1 MSVNRYDHLRELVLG
16 ALDEGRSIS
25 EVHRLYKVS
34 RPTIYRWVERRDGG
48 EPLVKP
54 KGRPKG
60 SGTGPR
66 KGNDKALDTVLDDA
80 HERLTL
86 EFKRYLRQG
95 DPELS
100 RYMVDKLALD
110 RQSFLLWFSE
120 RITEKIREGFVFD

>member
-1 MSVNRYDHLRELVLG
+1 MSVNRYEHLRELVLS
-16 ALDEGRSIS
+16 ALDEGRGIS

-34 RPTIYRWVERRDGG
+34 RPTIYRWIKRRNGD

-66 KGNDKALDTVLDDA
+66 KENDKVLEGVLDDA
-80 HERLTL
+80 HDRLMV
-86 EFKRYLRQG
+86 EFKRFIRRN

-100 RYMVDKLALD
+100 RYMVDKLAAE
-110 RQSFLLWFSE
+110 RQSFLLWLSE
-120 RITEKIREGFVFD
+120 RLTDKIREGFVFE